1 MKMANTKKFINLINE
16 INEFLNERHRL
27 EKNTTFGQAIIKT
40 EHINVVVKRYF
51 KELELY
57 NDLRNFIVHTP
68 YGKGTLA
75 EPSSEVIENLDKILK
90 ALKAPKNIGKYVKN
104 TVMCFDMDDSLSKV
118 LSVVEKT
125 GYSFFPI
132 FTKNELV
139 GLLTSNGISKGLAK
153 FVKEDIISLREL
165 SVAQIIED
173 DENIQNYK
181 CISPNENVFNVIEM
195 FENNAN
201 KSSMPVTLLIS
212 SGNIKR
218 QEHIQGIIT
227 YWDLEKLRKDIE

>member
-1 MKMANTKKFINLINE
+1 MANTKKFINLINE
-16 INEFLNERHRL
+16 INEFLNEKHRL
-27 EKNTTFGQAIIKT
+27 EKNTTFGQAISKT
-40 EHINVVVKRYF
+40 EHINVVVKRHF

-90 ALKAPKNIGKYVKN
+90 ALKAPKNIGKYANKEV
-104 TVMCFDMDDSLSKV
+104 VCFDIDDSLSKV
-118 LSVVEKT
+118 LSVVTKT

-132 FTKNELV
+132 FTKNTLL
-139 GLLTSNGISKGLAK
+139 GLLTSDGISKGLAK
-153 FVKEDIISLREL
+153 YVKEDIISLKEI
-165 SVAQIIED
+165 SVSQIIED
-173 DENIQNYK
+173 DENLQNYK
-181 CISPNENVFNVIEM
+181 CISPNENIFNVIDM

-201 KSSMPVTLLIS
+201 RSSMPVTLLIS
-212 SGNIKR
+212 SGNIKH

-227 YWDLEKLRKDIE
+227 YWDLEQLRKDIE